1 MKLLTILL
9 LLLLPCFLQA
19 QKRMSSS
26 FENNVLD
33 SINFFEGCCAYSAVK
48 SANRKYIG
56 NNSARIELRRNDPQV
71 ATGSNR
77 VELNVNSTNTL
88 ANRYEWRWWKFS
100 TYIPSDS
107 NAIDAPNLDYVMG
120 QIKQPGTGGVQT
132 GGSPP
137 LGFIVRADSVYLD
150 IRWATAANPNSDNA
164 SNLRRYYVGLRGD
177 DQWVHYV
184 VDYQRTHLTTGV
196 VRVWRNDILVVND
209 TGRNYFEDAAI
220 PSIKWGLYCYRWA
233 SVGDQGSVVP
243 YRVLYLDAIGV
254 YGASSTYE
262 EVATFR
268 AETTPNNPPNVDIA
282 SGGFFINQTSV
293 TANIEASDIEDGT
306 NLTYQWQET
315 SGIGSTISDPTAKNP
330 TFSNLKAGN
339 YVFTVTVRDT
349 DGGETIGEFSFKVR
363 IRFSQVK
370 FKKVK
375 VRSKL

>member
-1 MKLLTILL
+1 MRLLTILL
-9 LLLLPCFLQA
+9 FLPLLTTA
-19 QKRMSSS
+19 QKRMTSS
-26 FENNVLD
+26 FEGNVLD
-33 SINFFEGCCAYSAVK
+33 SITFYEGCCGHSAIK
-48 SANRKYIG
+48 SAHRKYVG
-56 NNSARIELRRNDPQV
+56 NHSARIELRRNDPEV
-71 ATGSNR
+71 ETGSNR

-164 SNLRRYYVGLRGD
+164 SNLRRYFVGLRGE

-184 VDYQRTHLTTGV
+184 VDYQRTHLPTGV

-262 EVATFR
+262 DVATFR
-268 AETTPNNPPNVDIA
+268 ATSNPPVVTVPNYTTTNSSITLTA
-282 SGGFFINQTSV
+282 SV
-293 TANIEASDIEDGT
+293 TSDNPIVDYSWSGLTGPNTPSVSVPAAGQITLSGLINGT
-306 NLTYQWQET
+306 YTWQITVTDSEGQT
-315 SGIGSTISDPTAKNP
+315 DTAVSTITKTEAIVER
-330 TFSNLKAGN
+330 
-339 YVFTVTVRDT
+339 VFR
-349 DGGETIGEFSFKVR
+349 
-363 IRFSQVK
+363 
-370 FKKVK
+370 FKKK
-375 VRSKL
+375 QRIKGQ

>member
-1 MKLLTILL
+1 
-9 LLLLPCFLQA
+9 
-19 QKRMSSS
+19 MSSS
-26 FENNVLD
+26 FENNLTD
-33 SINFFEGCCAYSAVK
+33 SITFVETCCSYSFTK
-48 SANRKYIG
+48 SAHRKYLG
-56 NNSARIELRRNDPQV
+56 NFSARFQQV
-71 ATGSNR
+71 KGDGPVSTGGIRSEINA
-77 VELNVNSTNTL
+77 NSTNTL
-88 ANRYEWRWWKFS
+88 PNRYDARWWKFS

-164 SNLRRYYVGLRGD
+164 SNLRRYFVGLRGD
-177 DQWVHYV
+177 NQWVHYV
-184 VDYQRTHLTTGV
+184 VDYQRTHLPTGV
-196 VRVWRNDILVVND
+196 VRVWRNDVLVVND
-209 TGRNYFEDAAI
+209 TGRNYFEGAAF
-220 PSIKWGLYCYRWA
+220 PSYKWGLYNYRWA
-233 SVGDQGSVVP
+233 SPPYQNSVVP

-254 YGASSTYE
+254 YGASSTYD